1 MQKKSLV
8 MPILVVIAVIVVAGL
23 LWLKSD
29 ITKKQSEGAGGISSR
44 GFK

>member
-23 LWLKSD
+23 LWLNSD
-29 ITKKQSEGAGGISSR
+29 ITKTHSE
-44 GFK
+44 

>member
-23 LWLKSD
+23 LWLNSD
-29 ITKKQSEGAGGISSR
+29 ITKKQ
-44 GFK
+44 